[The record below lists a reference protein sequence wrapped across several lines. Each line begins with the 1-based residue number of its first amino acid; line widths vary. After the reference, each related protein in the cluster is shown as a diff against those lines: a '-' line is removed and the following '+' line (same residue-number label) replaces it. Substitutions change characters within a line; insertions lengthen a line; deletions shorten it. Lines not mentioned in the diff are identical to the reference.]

1 MSKCVIIGGGPAGM
15 NAALYL
21 KRAGLDVVI
30 IEKDVPGGEM
40 LKTNKIEN

>member
-21 KRAGLDVVI
+21 KRAGIEAI
-30 IEKDVPGGEM
+30 I
-40 LKTNKIEN
+40 I